1 MQRAKP
7 EVLKLMRKNRNTRV
21 RMIQN
26 CEMVR
31 EELFNEIVELLSP
44 HFQSNV
50 ILNLEATEESEEFDI
65 SMDTIQEGIQ
75 NFNQR
80 GKN

>member
-1 MQRAKP
+1 
-7 EVLKLMRKNRNTRV
+7 
-21 RMIQN
+21 
-26 CEMVR
+26 MVR

-80 GKN
+80 GNN

>member
-1 MQRAKP
+1 
-7 EVLKLMRKNRNTRV
+7 
-21 RMIQN
+21 
-26 CEMVR
+26 MVK

-65 SMDTIQEGIQ
+65 SMDRYHSRRNSE
-75 NFNQR
+75 F
-80 GKN
+80 